1 MLGFWFWAFGWTV
14 HSTRRLVFGYFG
26 KEEEK
31 EIHVVEIGFV
41 EIGSK
46 EPYHPFVLAL
56 PCFGDERKGWKCLE
70 RAR

>member
-1 MLGFWFWAFGWTV
+1 M
-14 HSTRRLVFGYFG
+14 FGYLG
-26 KEEEK
+26 KEEEEEEK
-31 EIHVVEIGFV
+31 EIHIVEIGFV

-70 RAR
+70 RAC